1 MGVINLNEING
12 WEKFLKT
19 SRWVNVSFQSQLD
32 NSEAQHF
39 ANNFETKNAVNILE
53 FGIILI
59 D

>member
-32 NSEAQHF
+32 NSEMQHF

>member
-19 SRWVNVSFQSQLD
+19 SSWVNVSFQSQLD
-32 NSEAQHF
+32 NSETQHF

>member
-19 SRWVNVSFQSQLD
+19 SRWVNVSFQSRLD
-32 NSEAQHF
+32 NSETQHF

>member
-19 SRWVNVSFQSQLD
+19 SRWLNVSFQSQLD
-32 NSEAQHF
+32 NSETQHF